1 MSVSTTANLGLTL
14 PYQTDPVAVS
24 EQNSNMGLIDGFAGD
39 EWANMG
45 IVETGVTAT
54 HAIAAG
60 QYVIWKGILYTAD
73 SAISVGTTLSR
84 GGSGSSGTKNLTPV
98 SNGGFNA
105 LNSKITD
112 KMDVTSQFTLGP
124 TITLQNNDS
133 NYFKVYKTGNIIELH
148 FRGSTSSTLSD
159 PVICTAPS
167 GMRPKHPEALS
178 VLVGSAWDTSKLAMV
193 NYYSTANAFVFGANA
208 YTKNVNYPFTIQY
221 ICE

>member
-84 GGSGSSGTKNLTPV
+84 GGSGSSGTKNLTAV

-105 LNSKITD
+105 LNSNFTGDTSWKDLNTTYNVKYIKRAGICFLFMRQAGGATPTD
-112 KMDVTSQFTLGP
+112 GMVLGTLPSGYRP
-124 TITLQNNDS
+124 AHEMAMPLHNM
-133 NYFKVYKTGNIIELH
+133 KGNILVKANGEVSINAVT
-148 FRGSTSSTLSD
+148 GQTLNNYSATEIVY
-159 PVICTAPS
+159 PVI
-167 GMRPKHPEALS
+167 
-178 VLVGSAWDTSKLAMV
+178 
-193 NYYSTANAFVFGANA
+193 
-208 YTKNVNYPFTIQY
+208 
-221 ICE
+221 

>member
-54 HAIAAG
+54 HAIAAR

-84 GGSGSSGTKNLTPV
+84 GGSGSSGTKNLTAV

-105 LNSKITD
+105 LKSKFVKNTATIPS
-112 KMDVTSQFTLGP
+112 TSIEQYKYETFDLTSPGIGYVPVCYGMNTLYRWHDSICEIYINTLG
-124 TITLQNNDS
+124 TGK
-133 NYFKVYKTGNIIELH
+133 FKIMSLAPGTNTYGAKIDVYWVR
-148 FRGSTSSTLSD
+148 F
-159 PVICTAPS
+159 
-167 GMRPKHPEALS
+167 
-178 VLVGSAWDTSKLAMV
+178 
-193 NYYSTANAFVFGANA
+193 
-208 YTKNVNYPFTIQY
+208 
-221 ICE
+221 

>member
-84 GGSGSSGTKNLTPV
+84 GGSGSSGTKNLTAV

-105 LNSKITD
+105 LNSNLTNVSSRIAGEAVAQTTIHAFMKSCKKGISIGNYYYAKSD
-112 KMDVTSQFTLGP
+112 NPPSTLDWN
-124 TITLQNNDS
+124 TIIVV
-133 NYFKVYKTGNIIELH
+133 FKVNEVNVIS
-148 FRGSTSSTLSD
+148 GSDYCLFLY
-159 PVICTAPS
+159 PGKVFL
-167 GMRPKHPEALS
+167 GRPDASEIT
-178 VLVGSAWDTSKLAMV
+178 W
-193 NYYSTANAFVFGANA
+193 
-208 YTKNVNYPFTIQY
+208 YPLN
-221 ICE
+221 

>member
-45 IVETGVTAT
+45 IVETGDTAT

-60 QYVIWKGILYTAD
+60 QYVIWKGLLYTAD

-84 GGSGSSGTKNLTPV
+84 GGSGSSGTKNLTAV

-105 LNSKITD
+105 LNSNLSAKVSKLGNAVTNATSISL
-112 KMDVTSQFTLGP
+112 DVTSWGSSPTPKMFHCTGIQWNSRNCIDIIGSYCWNKSSTQSGVTGAMITAQKSNGSIPSVTSVDVSIEGVLTVTFDN
-124 TITLQNNDS
+124 TITYLSLIALQ
-133 NYFKVYKTGNIIELH
+133 
-148 FRGSTSSTLSD
+148 
-159 PVICTAPS
+159 A
-167 GMRPKHPEALS
+167 
-178 VLVGSAWDTSKLAMV
+178 
-193 NYYSTANAFVFGANA
+193 
-208 YTKNVNYPFTIQY
+208 
-221 ICE
+221 